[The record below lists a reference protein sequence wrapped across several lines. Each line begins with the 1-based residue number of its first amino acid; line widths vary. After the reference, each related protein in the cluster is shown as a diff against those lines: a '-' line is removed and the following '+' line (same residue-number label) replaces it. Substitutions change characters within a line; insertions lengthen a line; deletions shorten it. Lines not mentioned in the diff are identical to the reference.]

1 MTRLDLELLQSQQ
14 EYPSVSITVG
24 FAKTMPDR
32 KNNATKVK
40 DAIADAQKRLLQEF
54 SAEEIKPIMAHLQGQ
69 YDALDFERSSAQGL
83 ALFANK
89 HVAARYELPF
99 TVPDH
104 VMVDSIFEIR
114 DVLFALNRMPKYWV
128 LALSEKPSRLF
139 HGAYDSLHEIIEPAQ
154 DAFGN
159 DKDGFPYS
167 YLAPNERTV
176 HEQMGDH
183 LMRDARHFDG
193 NKEKFFERVF
203 KLAERFFKAEPLP
216 LIVIA
221 DEKNYA
227 LFQKASHHYPVAEHV
242 HGDYCKRSA
251 HDIAQVV
258 WPAVEKHLA
267 DDQAK
272 KIAYFAEEIIGKK
285 HHAVGFH
292 DVWKAAQEGRVHELL
307 VEENFSIA
315 GAPDPLDK
323 FKALLLKEPKTAADP
338 DIINDLIEI
347 VLSKG
352 DAKVTFCKPGSLE
365 KYGHVAAI
373 LRY

>member
-14 EYPSVSITVG
+14 EYPSVSITVAL
-24 FAKTMPDR
+24 AKTMPDR
-32 KNNATKVK
+32 KNNVTKVR
-40 DAIADAQKRLLQEF
+40 DAVAHAQQRLLKEF
-54 SAEEIKPIMAHLQGQ
+54 SAEEIKPILAKLHGQ
-69 YDALDFERSSAQGL
+69 IEALDFEHINAQGL

-89 HVAARYELPF
+89 HVAARYVLPF

-104 VMVDSIFEIR
+104 VVVDAIFEIR
-114 DVLFALNRMPKYWV
+114 DVLWALNRMPKYWV
-128 LALSEKPSRLF
+128 LALSEKPTRLF
-139 HGAYDSLHEIIEPAQ
+139 HGAHDSLHEIIEPAQ
-154 DAFGN
+154 DEFGN

-167 YLAPNERTV
+167 YVAPNERTA

-193 NKEKFFERVF
+193 NKEKFFERAF
-203 KLAERFFKAEPLP
+203 RLAERFIKAEPLP

-227 LFQKASHHYPVAEHV
+227 LFQKASHNYAVAEHV

-272 KIAYFAEEIIGKK
+272 KIAHFAQEVNQK
-285 HHAVGFH
+285 HQAVGFH
-292 DVWKAAQEGRVHELL
+292 DVWSAAQEGRVHELL

-315 GAPDPLDK
+315 GAPDPLNK
-323 FKALLLKEPKTAADP
+323 FKALLLETPKNAADP

-352 DAKVTFCKPGSLE
+352 DAKVTFCKPGLLE